1 MNTSFPHSLTTRR
14 TAQAGFTL
22 VELMIAV
29 LIGLFLVGGLLTL
42 TSAMKRTGAV
52 EGGLSQ
58 LHDNERVALSL
69 MTETIQSSG
78 YFQIPSPPPANAT
91 AVLMFPATGTGAT
104 AFVAG
109 QTIVGTDG
117 GSGSAQT
124 DTVIVRYA
132 SAGTSP
138 GGDGTINCIGGTSV
152 AAANWIAK
160 FQVDGNGNLQCVLT
174 TNTVAANPVTVA
186 TGVQYMSILYGVQ
199 TNSAAG
205 TYSVDTYLTATQV
218 TSSNF
223 WPNVISV
230 MVTLSFVN
238 PMYCAPPGT
247 PCQAGQQPAPLQPQ
261 YISVSRAIALMN
273 KTGVNT

>member
-1 MNTSFPHSLTTRR
+1 MNTAFPHSLITRR

-42 TSAMKRTGAV
+42 TS
-52 EGGLSQ
+52 GLSQ

-91 AVLMFPATGTGAT
+91 AASMFSATG
-104 AFVAG
+104 AFVVG

-124 DTVIVRYA
+124 DTVSVRYA

-152 AAANWIAK
+152 AAANWIAQ
-160 FQVDGNGNLQCVLT
+160 FQVNGSGNLQCVLT
-174 TNTVAANPVTVA
+174 TNGMAAPAVTVA

-199 TNSAAG
+199 TNAAAG

-218 TSSNF
+218 TAGNY

-230 MVTLSFVN
+230 LVTLSFQN
-238 PMYCAPPGT
+238 PMYCAAGT
-247 PCQAGQQPAPLQPQ
+247 ACLAGQQPAPLQPAT
-261 YISVSRAIALMN
+261 ISVSRAIALMN
-273 KTGVNT
+273 RTGVNT